1 MSLSSK
7 FCAGTKKDK
16 NPCTRKA
23 SVGLFCKIHSKV
35 KPGADKE
42 NDEWVG
48 RLGIFRTAS
57 GAFRHVTL
65 KLTQTCFETLLM
77 GLSACV
83 LAAATMLICAAFTK
97 QLRETSMFSLP

>member
-35 KPGADKE
+35 KPNAYKENDE
-42 NDEWVG
+42 NDEWVVEEDVWIEEDVWVYEG
-48 RLGIFRTAS
+48 DDIEFCDPKNNRDTEQWVKDINGEW
-57 GAFRHVTL
+57 V
-65 KLTQTCFETLLM
+65 K
-77 GLSACV
+77 V
-83 LAAATMLICAAFTK
+83 
-97 QLRETSMFSLP
+97 